1 MMLTKDCKNPQEVLC
16 EGKAAADAAGSFL
29 KVMSGAGGGGG
40 SAAGAAEV
48 EEDNTHCG
56 GGAAVPAGR
65 VKLVTGGSRWLNIT
79 ILWGKVGSISALLP
93 PPLPPLA
100 LPELPP
106 EPLPPLL
113 LGPPPPLRNPLP
125 IFIPRRRPGGSAA
138 AAAAV
143 ASS

>member
-1 MMLTKDCKNPQEVLC
+1 MLTKDCKNPQEVLC

-56 GGAAVPAGR
+56 GGAADPAGR

-79 ILWGKVGSISALLP
+79 IPWGKVGSISALLP
-93 PPLPPLA
+93 
-100 LPELPP
+100 
-106 EPLPPLL
+106 LL
-113 LGPPPPLRNPLP
+113 LLPPPPPAKLSPLSRMLRLASAGQMGA
-125 IFIPRRRPGGSAA
+125 PRA
-138 AAAAV
+138 
-143 ASS
+143 

>member
-29 KVMSGAGGGGG
+29 KVMSGAGGGGC

-56 GGAAVPAGR
+56 GGAADPAGR

-79 ILWGKVGSISALLP
+79 IPWGKVGSISALLLLLLPLPLPP
-93 PPLPPLA
+93 PPLPP
-100 LPELPP
+100 PP

-113 LGPPPPLRNPLP
+113 PVPPPPLRNPLP
-125 IFIPRRRPGGSAA
+125 IFIPRRRPG
-138 AAAAV
+138 
-143 ASS
+143 